1 MKRQDIKVSII
12 VPIYNVEKYIDR
24 CVKSLVCQ
32 TYRNIEIIL
41 VDDGSRDLSG
51 KKADEWCDK
60 DERIMVIHKKN
71 GGLSAAR
78 NTGIEKSTGSHL
90 VFVDSDDWIHEK
102 MIERLTEELTQADI
116 VCCGMIRANETEQ
129 TDIEWFS
136 KKLVVSGVS
145 ATKMLVEN
153 SLFTSHIPKNI
164 FPKSLFDNVKFP
176 EGKVYE
182 DIRTAHKLFL
192 QVDKVCILPEHY
204 YYYYFERSNSITN
217 IVKLSNQLEWFDAL
231 DERSK
236 ELSEILTLDDKER
249 VRSQKAVVMS
259 LAITQNHFSSEEKKK
274 YEIKMQL
281 VKQFLRQKETKRAV
295 KQYATNSQYIYFCA
309 ARVFFYYANT
319 IYRCMRKR
327 K

>member
-1 MKRQDIKVSII
+1 MKQQDIKVSII

-24 CVKSLVCQ
+24 CVESLVRQ
-32 TYRNIEIIL
+32 TYRNIEILLI
-41 VDDGSRDLSG
+41 DDGSKDLSG
-51 KKADEWCDK
+51 QKADEWCNK
-60 DERIMVIHKKN
+60 DERIIVIHKKN

-78 NTGIEKSTGSHL
+78 NTGIEKSTGSHI

-102 MIERLTEELTQADI
+102 MIERLAEELTQADI
-116 VCCGMIRANETEQ
+116 VCCGMIRATETEQ

-136 KKLVVSGVS
+136 KKLVVSGVT

-153 SLFTSHIPKNI
+153 SLFTSHVQKNI
-164 FPKSLFDNVKFP
+164 FPRSLFDNVKFP

-204 YYYYFERSNSITN
+204 YYYYERKDSITN
-217 IVKLSNQLEWFDAL
+217 IVKLGNQLEWFDAL
-231 DERSK
+231 DERAK
-236 ELSEILTLDDKER
+236 ELSEMLTLEETER

-259 LAITQNHFSSEEKKK
+259 LAITQNHFLNAEKKK
-274 YEIKMQL
+274 YEPEMKLI
-281 VKQFLRQKETKRAV
+281 KQFLKQKETKKAV
-295 KQYATNSQYIYFCA
+295 RKYATNTQYIYFCI
-309 ARVFFYYANT
+309 ARVFFYYANA

>member
-1 MKRQDIKVSII
+1 MIRQGIKVSII

-24 CVKSLVCQ
+24 CVESLVCQ
-32 TYRNIEIIL
+32 TYRNIEILL
-41 VDDGSRDLSG
+41 VDDGSKDLSG
-51 KKADEWCDK
+51 KKADEWCNK
-60 DERIMVIHKKN
+60 YERIKVIHKEN

-78 NTGIEKSTGSHL
+78 NIGIEKSTGSHL

-129 TDIEWFS
+129 TNIEWFP
-136 KKLVVSGVS
+136 KKIVVSGVM

-153 SLFTSHIPKNI
+153 SLFTSHIQKNI

-204 YYYYFERSNSITN
+204 YYYFERSNSITN
-217 IVKLSNQLEWFDAL
+217 TVKLGNQLEWFDAL
-231 DERSK
+231 DERTK
-236 ELSEILTLDDKER
+236 ELSEMLTLDEKER
-249 VRSQKAVVMS
+249 VRSQKAVVIS
-259 LAITQNHFSSEEKKK
+259 LAITQNHFSSAEKKK
-274 YEIKMQL
+274 YESKMQL
-281 VKQFLRQKETKRAV
+281 IKQFLRQKETKKAV
-295 KQYATNSQYIYFCA
+295 RKYATNSQYIYFCI
-309 ARVFFYYANT
+309 ARVFFYYSN
-319 IYRCMRKR
+319 IMYKCIRKR